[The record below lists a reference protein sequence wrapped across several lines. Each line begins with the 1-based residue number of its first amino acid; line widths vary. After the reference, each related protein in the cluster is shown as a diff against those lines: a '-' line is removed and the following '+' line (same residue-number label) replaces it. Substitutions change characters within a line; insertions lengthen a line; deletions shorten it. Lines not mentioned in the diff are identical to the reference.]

1 MLPKNIF
8 LGANR
13 INANVFFDQGK
24 FKLLILFYFRE
35 KWIDN
40 KKFATYDTE

>member
-35 KWIDN
+35 K
-40 KKFATYDTE
+40 